1 MKAIPKIIII
11 AQLPINMISTKLEG
25 YGKACTFTCECTCTL
40 AHYDS
45 FGRIQQLLVYQWGEG
60 WKLNYWGEGGGEITQ
75 IFKHTK
81 QSSLPFP

>member
-25 YGKACTFTCECTCTL
+25 YGKACMFTCECTCTL

-45 FGRIQQLLVYQWGEG
+45 FGRIQQLLVYQWGGVEIELLG
-60 WKLNYWGEGGGEITQ
+60 GGRGGEIT
-75 IFKHTK
+75 
-81 QSSLPFP
+81 